1 MAMLNRDDLLY
12 LVGSLAKL
20 GLDYLRWT
28 QLVPMLIGWFLAFAF
43 TLPTLYGGV
52 IAFLQDALL
61 YAARLPMAAIHAVVL
76 QAAEGEIAAWA
87 VDSLAAFTLD
97 TYPLLSQAAPVLMW
111 LLTALGM
118 WAVHTVWTAIFGA
131 RRSRSLRQRLVW
143 LFWSIVGY
151 MAFVQLGLWTTAT
164 PDKLGDPNEARFV
177 LLVIAPI
184 LLTGVSVWGL
194 VVSALVDGIQKPIGR
209 WVAAHTSNSSLTRA
223 ESVRP

>member
-1 MAMLNRDDLLY
+1 MLNRDDLLY

-61 YAARLPMAAIHAVVL
+61 YAVRLPMATIHAVAL

-97 TYPLLSQAAPVLMW
+97 AYPLLAQTAPVLMW

-118 WAVHTVWTAIFGA
+118 WAAYTVGVAIFGT
-131 RRSRSLRQRLVW
+131 RHSRSLRQRLVW
-143 LFWSIVGY
+143 LVWAIVGY

-164 PDKLGDPNEARFV
+164 PEKLGDPNEARFV

-194 VVSALVDGIQKPIGR
+194 VVSALVDGVQKPIDR
-209 WVAAHTSNSSLTRA
+209 WVDAHVTNGSPARS
-223 ESVRP
+223 ESVRQ